1 MATIKQIESAR
12 RNGALSRGPVSPEG
26 KSASSR
32 NSLKH
37 GLTSKKI
44 FVLSNESSGNFD
56 ELVDSIRTEHRPQT
70 PVEDEICVA
79 IAHAQWRLRR
89 LWITEC
95 AMYDKQMHSRAQGEP
110 KFVDES
116 ARLADAF
123 EHIAC
128 ENSALA
134 LLTRY
139 ENRLYR
145 TIDRLEE
152 RLARLRRAREAAAAS
167 KNVFCENEPDCDAA

>member
-12 RNGALSRGPVSPEG
+12 RNGALSRGPVTPEG
-26 KSASSR
+26 RAISSR
-32 NSLKH
+32 NSRKH

-56 ELVDSIRTEHRPQT
+56 ELVDQIRDEHQPQT
-70 PVEDEICVA
+70 PVENEICVA
-79 IAHAQWRLRR
+79 IAHAHWRLRR
-89 LWITEC
+89 LWVTEC
-95 AMYDKQMHSRAQGEP
+95 AMYDKQIQSRPAGEP

-116 ARLADAF
+116 ARIADAF
-123 EHIAC
+123 ERIAG

-134 LLTRY
+134 MLSRY

-152 RLARLRRAREAAAAS
+152 RLGRLRRARKSAAAN
-167 KNVFCENEPDCDAA
+167 KNVFCENEPDFDAA